1 MSFWKRS
8 NMRIIFLLLFF
19 CFLIQDLYSHPLAP
33 SFYKIWEKDKG
44 IFKVLWK
51 GPEMRV
57 RGEKVTPL
65 IPEGC
70 EALGKPNYS
79 YENTGFIKSY
89 KMSCDSSLIGKK
101 IEVQGLNKSKRNVL
115 LHITFK
121 DKRLIQEV
129 LNSKK
134 SKIVIPKSFSSWDFF
149 KKYIILGFEHILS
162 GADHLLF
169 IFALI
174 ILMTH
179 FKTIFVTITFFTIGH
194 SITLS
199 LAVLDLIYLSPR
211 VSEFGIALTL
221 LILAAE
227 IDQKKKSIMT
237 RYPWGMPLFF
247 GLIHGLGFA
256 GALKEVGLPQSEI
269 PLTLFSFNLG
279 IELGQVFFI
288 GVLFFSLFLIRKVK
302 LTIPFWAQ
310 KIQTY
315 ALGSVAAFWC
325 IERAFF

>member
-1 MSFWKRS
+1 
-8 NMRIIFLLLFF
+8 MRIIILFLFF
-19 CFLIQDLYSHPLAP
+19 PFIIHDLYSHPLAP
-33 SFYKIWEKDKG
+33 SFYKILEKDKG
-44 IFKVLWK
+44 IFEVLWK

-57 RGEKVTPL
+57 RGERVMPL

-70 EALGKPNYS
+70 QVIGKPNYS

-89 KMSCDSSLIGKK
+89 KMFCDGPLIGKK
-101 IEVQGLNKSKRNVL
+101 IEVKGLDKSKRNVL
-115 LHITFK
+115 LHLTFK

-134 SKIVIPKSFSSWDFF
+134 SNIVIPRNFSSWDFF
-149 KKYIILGFEHILS
+149 KKYLVLGFEHILS

-211 VSEFGIALTL
+211 LSEFGIAFTL

-227 IDQKKKSIMT
+227 IDQNKKSIMT

-279 IELGQVFFI
+279 IEIGQVFFI
-288 GVLFFSLFLIRKVK
+288 GVLCLSLFLLRKFKV
-302 LTIPFWAQ
+302 TFPFWAQ

-315 ALGSVAAFWC
+315 AIGSVAAFWC
-325 IERAFF
+325 FERTFS